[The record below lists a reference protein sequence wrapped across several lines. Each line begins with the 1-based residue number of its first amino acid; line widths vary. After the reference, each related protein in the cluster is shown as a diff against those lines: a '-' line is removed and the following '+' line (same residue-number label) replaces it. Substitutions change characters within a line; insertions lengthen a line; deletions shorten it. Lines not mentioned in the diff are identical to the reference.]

1 LIIISIIIII
11 GKEGV
16 RLVTEEEK
24 IAIKTFLLH
33 YSFEE
38 TNKKVALQLAILT
51 AKVIKISK
59 ISKISKNL
67 KLKIIK
73 INR

>member
-1 LIIISIIIII
+1 LIIISIIIIIIIII

-33 YSFEE
+33 FSFEE

-59 ISKISKNL
+59 ISK
-67 KLKIIK
+67 KI
-73 INR
+73 